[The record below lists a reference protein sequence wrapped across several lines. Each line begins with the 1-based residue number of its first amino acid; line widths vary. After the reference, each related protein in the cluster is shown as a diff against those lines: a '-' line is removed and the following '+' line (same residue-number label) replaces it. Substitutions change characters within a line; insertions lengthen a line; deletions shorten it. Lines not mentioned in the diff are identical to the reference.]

1 MYLRLQGSGE
11 DLCFDEMRC
20 CKVEGPDR
28 GCGDP
33 EGEFAVGGSVERGGA
48 RLSGLPRGEE
58 WAACTKG
65 CGRLLRR
72 VSEVLQAVSAAW
84 VWWGDEAESA
94 EKGCMDPYTHR
105 HTRRALYHPGQQGSK
120 QGLSALR
127 KPEPLLSCRRDQQ
140 AACLPARP

>member
-1 MYLRLQGSGE
+1 MG
-11 DLCFDEMRC
+11 
-20 CKVEGPDR
+20 
-28 GCGDP
+28 
-33 EGEFAVGGSVERGGA
+33 AVIQRVSSQWAA
-48 RLSGLPRGEE
+48 RLSVVVLACLAYRVARNGPHARRAAGGCCEE
-58 WAACTKG
+58 SA
-65 CGRLLRR
+65 R
-72 VSEVLQAVSAAW
+72 VLQAVSAAW

-120 QGLSALR
+120 QGLSALS